1 MTAIALPDVLAAIEQ
16 AQAARPRPYNA
27 LLSHEIQAELNRR
40 AAAEQR
46 PYIGEKRTRRLIRE
60 AIARGDLIAVTIP
73 IPRMG
78 GALGTA
84 TVPAY
89 APNPE
94 RGNDMTRL
102 ILESEPEPD
111 LAAVVAGYNGDIG
124 RLQEAVRR
132 ARAYGQTLRQV
143 AETARAA
150 GAPASLVG
158 LIRAIYKQEVA

>member
-1 MTAIALPDVLAAIEQ
+1 MTAVTLPDILAAIEQ

-27 LLSHEIQAELNRR
+27 LLSYEIQEELNRR

-60 AIARGDLIAVTIP
+60 AISRGDLIAVTIP

-84 TVPAY
+84 AVPAY
-89 APNPE
+89 ALNPE
-94 RGNDMTRL
+94 RDSDMTKL

-111 LAAVVAGYNGDIG
+111 LRAVVAGYNGDIAQ
-124 RLQEAVRR
+124 LQSAVRR
-132 ARAYGQTLRQV
+132 AKAQGRTLRQV
-143 AETARAA
+143 AATAAEA
-150 GAPASLVG
+150 GAPPGLVG
-158 LIRAIYKQEVA
+158 LIRAIYKEEAA